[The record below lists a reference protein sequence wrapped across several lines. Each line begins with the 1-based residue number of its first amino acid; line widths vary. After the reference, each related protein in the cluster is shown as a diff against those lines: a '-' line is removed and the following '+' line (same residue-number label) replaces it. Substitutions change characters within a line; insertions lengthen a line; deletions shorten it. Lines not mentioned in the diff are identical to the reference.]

1 MRARRIEMKLYTHAL
16 SPFSAKV
23 RIVLREKG
31 LPFDDEQL
39 PISRNAILSKPERL
53 LAANPR
59 GQVPTLFDED
69 LVLYDSTVI
78 LEYLEERAP
87 APALLPVGAKARARA
102 RLLEDD
108 ADWLMNG
115 AIVDLLAETY
125 RKPDPATR
133 DERKLA
139 DSAKA
144 IRSAYSRLEHV
155 LKDGRPHLCGEPFT
169 LSDVS
174 WLLPVSF
181 AAAFGV
187 PPGEGVPSLGA
198 WLARVA
204 ARPSVAAETKA
215 MREALAKLPD

>member
-1 MRARRIEMKLYTHAL
+1 MKLYTHAL

-23 RIVLREKG
+23 RIALREKG

-39 PISRNAILSKPERL
+39 LISRNAILSKPEQL

-87 APALLPVGAKARARA
+87 TPALLPVGVKARARA

-108 ADWLMNG
+108 ADWLMSG

-133 DERKLA
+133 NQRKIA
-139 DSAKA
+139 DAAKL
-144 IRSAYSRLEHV
+144 IQSAYDRLEGV
-155 LKDGRPHLCGEPFT
+155 LGDERPHLCGEAFT

-181 AAAFGV
+181 ATVFGV
-187 PPGEGVPSLGA
+187 PLGEGRRALSA
-198 WLARVA
+198 WLARVG
-204 ARPSVAAETKA
+204 ARPSVVTETKA
-215 MREALAKLPD
+215 MQEALAKLPD

>member
-1 MRARRIEMKLYTHAL
+1 MRARRIDMKLYTHAL

-31 LPFDDEQL
+31 LQFDDEQL
-39 PISRNAILSKPERL
+39 PITRKAILSKPERL

-87 APALLPVGAKARARA
+87 TPALLPMGAKARARA

-115 AIVDLLAETY
+115 AI
-125 RKPDPATR
+125 
-133 DERKLA
+133 
-139 DSAKA
+139 
-144 IRSAYSRLEHV
+144 RSEEHTSE
-155 LKDGRPHLCGEPFT
+155 LQSLRHL
-169 LSDVS
+169 V
-174 WLLPVSF
+174 
-181 AAAFGV
+181 
-187 PPGEGVPSLGA
+187 
-198 WLARVA
+198 
-204 ARPSVAAETKA
+204 
-215 MREALAKLPD
+215 